1 MTRSVHPLHRLA
13 GCALIAAANLS
24 HLQPAHADG
33 FSAVV
38 SPPRFEATAKAGE
51 TYRDVIEISNVST
64 QPNALTVKT
73 ADWRLDASAAAV
85 FTDDLAADSCRP
97 WVAIERHD
105 LTLGANGKYRFRFE
119 VAVPPATP
127 DRECRFALMF
137 EGASQQIDAQGLQL
151 PVSGRIGVIVYL
163 AVGNVASD
171 LQLTGYGSQRVNDQ
185 KLPSL
190 HIANRGTAHGRL
202 DGFVDGTDADGASW
216 TLVPSTLPI
225 LPGEERDIAL
235 SFDEGKN
242 GKKKSA
248 PHYPLKLHGTVYDG
262 HRAIVVDTTFAP

>member
-1 MTRSVHPLHRLA
+1 MTRSLHPLSWFA
-13 GCALIAAANLS
+13 SCTLIAVASTLVAPS
-24 HLQPAHADG
+24 ASAQG

-38 SPPRFEATAKAGE
+38 SPPRFESTAKAGT

-64 QPNALTVKT
+64 QPSPLTVKT
-73 ADWRLDASAAAV
+73 ADWHLDASDAAV
-85 FTDDLAADSCRP
+85 FTDDLATDSCRP
-97 WVAIERHD
+97 WVAIERKE

-119 VAVPPATP
+119 VTVPPATA

-137 EGASQQIDAQGLQL
+137 EGASQQVDAQGLKL
-151 PVSGRIGVIVYL
+151 PVSGRIGVVVYL

-171 LQLTGYGSQRVNDQ
+171 LQLKGYGSQSVNER

-190 HIANRGTAHGRL
+190 RIANRGTAHGRL
-202 DGFVDGTDADGASW
+202 DGFVEGTDADGGTW

-225 LPGEERDIAL
+225 LPGEERDVAL
-235 SFDEGKN
+235 SFDEGNN
-242 GKKKSA
+242 GKKKSE

-262 HRAIVVDTTFAP
+262 HREIVVDTSFSP